1 MKLKTM
7 IKTNIKIKEILK
19 SQKSW
24 FRQRGAELE
33 ASYMEFG
40 GRVEIRV

>member
-1 MKLKTM
+1 M

-24 FRQRGAELE
+24 FRQRRAKLE
-33 ASYMEFG
+33 ASYKEFG